1 MRHRHLLALPLTCLV
16 LTMLGC
22 PRLAPPAPDLSPPLQ
37 PETPPIAEVDAEY
50 LEVADAFF
58 SAIAKGEPASAYE
71 LLTDGARGFLTE
83 EQFASGM
90 SELNIASH
98 NLAAHVVAGDAAYV
112 VTNLESVEAVAPE
125 AMPASAY
132 GLLLRKAD
140 GAWRVGFFLPQTGD
154 NVGMLDLT
162 LTPGEEE
169 GQYTILWVDA
179 DGGERY
185 MAVTEF

>member
-1 MRHRHLLALPLTCLV
+1 MRHRYLLALPLTCLI
-16 LTMLGC
+16 LMTLGC
-22 PRLAPPAPDLSPPLQ
+22 PRLAPPAPAPELPP
-37 PETPPIAEVDAEY
+37 EPPPVVEAEAEY

-58 SAIAKGEPASAYE
+58 SAIEQGESASAYE

-90 SELNIASH
+90 SELNFASH
-98 NLAAHVVAGDAAYV
+98 NVAAHVVAGDAAYV

-125 AMPASAY
+125 AMPASSY
-132 GLLLRKAD
+132 GLLLRKINGD
-140 GAWRVGFFLPQTGD
+140 WRVSFFLPQSAADTGFA
-154 NVGMLDLT
+154 DLM

-169 GQYTILWVDA
+169 GQYTISWVDA
-179 DGGERY
+179 DDEERY

>member
-1 MRHRHLLALPLTCLV
+1 MRHRHLLALVLTCLV

-22 PRLAPPAPDLSPPLQ
+22 PRMAPPAPEPELPP
-37 PETPPIAEVDAEY
+37 EPPPVTEPEY

-58 SAIAKGEPASAYE
+58 AAIEKGEPAKAYE

-98 NLAAHVVAGDAAYV
+98 NVAAHVVAGDVAYV

-132 GLLLRKAD
+132 GLLLRKVD
-140 GAWRVGFFLPQTGD
+140 GDWRVSFFLPQTADSAGFS
-154 NVGMLDLT
+154 DLT
-162 LTPGEEE
+162 LTPGEVE
-169 GQYTILWVDA
+169 GQYTISWVDA

-185 MAVTEF
+185 MTVTEF